1 MKKCNLTFF
10 SFKFLKS
17 DIQLNQQNEE
27 TFTGKIKM
35 YSTNIKVAR
44 MAIGLSLQELS
55 ERLTEA
61 GHPTTKVTLS
71 NYENGKYVP
80 SEELLRIIARELRTT
95 TAYFNTDIKWN
106 SQLRFF
112 HKSEMIDRTQ
122 QNLEAFISIELARF
136 KYIDDLLG
144 IKSVW
149 KRQPKK
155 LYSLDRPDTI
165 ENLAYQFRTDHGA
178 GRHAIPSVCSMLE
191 SQGWHIFSIPDY
203 CKQDKSISG
212 YDETTGVP
220 FILYKPD
227 EYQDEMR
234 LSLLKSVGY
243 SLIEGETEEETEELV
258 THFARAVLLPENIV
272 RYSFGDRRKVLTERE
287 LATAKRMYGIGKKYI
302 VKRMNELGI
311 IDDSLYSEY
320 MAYISQR
327 FDLVRSSGLTD
338 DSRFYDVPTTYEM
351 RVARANAEGLTSI
364 TSIRSTYGV
373 K

>member
-1 MKKCNLTFF
+1 MLGAN
-10 SFKFLKS
+10 
-17 DIQLNQQNEE
+17 
-27 TFTGKIKM
+27 IKM
-35 YSTNIKVAR
+35 AR
-44 MAIGLSLQELS
+44 LAIGLSLQELS
-55 ERLTEA
+55 EKLTSA

-80 SEELLRIIARELRTT
+80 SEDLLKVIARELRTST
-95 TAYFNTDIKWN
+95 LYFKTEIQWN
-106 SQLRFF
+106 SRLRFF

-149 KRQPKK
+149 KRQPKQ
-155 LYSLDRPDTI
+155 LYSLDNPDAI
-165 ENLAYQFRTDHGA
+165 ENLAYQFRTEHGA
-178 GRHAIPSVCSMLE
+178 GRHAITSVCDLLE
-191 SQGWHIFSIPDY
+191 RQGWHIFCIPDY
-203 CKQDKSISG
+203 CRQDQSISG

-234 LSLLKSVGY
+234 LSLLRSVGY
-243 SLIEGETEEETEELV
+243 SLIEGETPEETDELV
-258 THFARAVLLPENIV
+258 ARFARAVLLPENLV
-272 RYSFGDRRKVLTERE
+272 RYTFGDSRKVLTERE
-287 LATAKRMYGIGKKYI
+287 LSTAKRMYGIGKKYLMR
-302 VKRMNELGI
+302 RMNELSI
-311 IDDSLYSEY
+311 IDDNLYSEY
-320 MAYISQR
+320 MAYIFQR

-364 TSIRSTYGV
+364 TSIRNFFGN
-373 K
+373 

>member
-1 MKKCNLTFF
+1 MLGAN
-10 SFKFLKS
+10 
-17 DIQLNQQNEE
+17 
-27 TFTGKIKM
+27 IKM
-35 YSTNIKVAR
+35 AR
-44 MAIGLSLQELS
+44 LAIGLSLQELS
-55 ERLTEA
+55 EKLTSA

-80 SEELLRIIARELRTT
+80 SEDLLKVIARELRIT
-95 TAYFNTDIKWN
+95 TAYFNTELQWN

-144 IKSVW
+144 IKTVW
-149 KRQPKK
+149 KKQPKR
-155 LYSLDRPDTI
+155 LYSLDNPDAI
-165 ENLAYQFRTDHGA
+165 ENLAYQFRTEHGA
-178 GRHAIPSVCSMLE
+178 GRHAIPSVCDLLE
-191 SQGWHIFSIPDY
+191 RQGWHIFCIPDY
-203 CKQDKSISG
+203 CRQYQSISG

-234 LSLLKSVGY
+234 LSLLKSMGY
-243 SLIEGETEEETEELV
+243 SLIEGETPEETDELV
-258 THFARAVLLPENIV
+258 ARFARAVLLPENLV
-272 RYSFGDRRKVLTERE
+272 RYTFGDNRKVLTERE
-287 LATAKRMYGIGKKYI
+287 LATAKLMYGIGKKYLM
-302 VKRMNELGI
+302 KRMNELSI
-311 IDDSLYSEY
+311 IDDNLYNEY
-320 MAYISQR
+320 MSYIFQR

-364 TSIRSTYGV
+364 TSIRNFFGN
-373 K
+373 